1 MTRATLIRDAIA
13 DRIEAKGW
21 FVSVQRE
28 QMPTLQ
34 PADLPL
40 AQVYIMQESMTP
52 DGDSNVGAPGFVA
65 ETVIGVSVLRGFD
78 DPKTMAGR
86 IDLDCDEIET
96 ALLTDPTFV
105 SLGADALFE
114 SVERITR
121 RRLFPKDGETYFAE
135 LRLEFTF
142 DYRVLFEPKVDDDYT
157 GADVTVRAQGASPD
171 APYTKFK
178 IDPPQD

>member
-1 MTRATLIRDAIA
+1 VTRATLIRDAIA

-105 SLGADALFE
+105 SLDADALFE

-121 RRLFPKDGETYFAE
+121 RRLFPKDGEAYFAE
-135 LRLEFTF
+135 VRIEFTF
-142 DYRVLFEPKVDDDYT
+142 LHRVVFEPVVDDDYA
-157 GADVTVRAQGASPD
+157 GATVTAKPLGFDTD
-171 APYTKFK
+171 APYTKFT
-178 IDPPQD
+178 IDPPAT